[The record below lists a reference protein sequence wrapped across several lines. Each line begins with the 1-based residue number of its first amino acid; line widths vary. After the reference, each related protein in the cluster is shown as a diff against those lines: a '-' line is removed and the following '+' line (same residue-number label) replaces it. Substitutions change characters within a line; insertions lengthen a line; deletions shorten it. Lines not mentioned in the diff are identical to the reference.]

1 MGRNAAGESFIK
13 GFLKW
18 SNQTTIW
25 VFVQTRDDA
34 LGFTK
39 LYGEMCGDR
48 QVDFVAPA
56 NMQKLSEAGCI
67 FYPGPAVDDLSLNRQ
82 FFGSES
88 WSVCGITHT
97 TASDRAMSNIVNML
111 TTPVEPWDALIC
123 PSNAVKAHVKTML
136 EEQSSFLVDR
146 LGATEINYP
155 ELPVIPLGIHTGD
168 FSYTVDKKLAARSD
182 LDIRD
187 EELVVLYTGRL
198 SFHAKAH
205 PLAMY
210 QALENAVSVTN
221 RRVVLIESGWH
232 GNEHIEVAFQEG
244 AKESCPS
251 IRVIRLDGRDVIQRN
266 KGWASADIFC
276 SLADNIQETFGIVPL
291 EAMAAGL
298 PVVVSD
304 WDGYRD
310 SVRDE
315 VDGYLIP
322 TTMPEAGLGE
332 DLAYRHAVGIDSYD
346 RYCGNTSSLVSV
358 DIEAAAS
365 AFVKLLNSQELREQ
379 MGASGRKRVKE
390 HYDWEIIIPKY
401 EELWD
406 RLKNIRQ
413 GQSIKKIDS
422 QKCPTR
428 LDPFY
433 AFSGYPTRQLSPTT
447 LLELRLENAPATL
460 SQFEKFSGLA
470 MVNFAAYVMP
480 AKEEAEIIINNLE
493 VQPKSAEQILEF
505 IPERR
510 RPYVSRSLVW
520 MLKMGLVREL
530 P

>member
-1 MGRNAAGESFIK
+1 
-13 GFLKW
+13 
-18 SNQTTIW
+18 
-25 VFVQTRDDA
+25 VFVQAREDA
-34 LGFTK
+34 LAFTK
-39 LYGEMCGDR
+39 LYGDMCGDR
-48 QVDFVAPA
+48 QVDFVTPE
-56 NMQKLSEAGCI
+56 NMQKLAEAGCL
-67 FYPGPAVDDLSLNRQ
+67 FYPGPGVDELTSQRQ
-82 FFGSES
+82 IFGNKL

-97 TASDRAMSNIVNML
+97 TASDRAMSAIVNML

-123 PSNAVKAHVKTML
+123 PSNAVKGHAEVML
-136 EEQSSFLVDR
+136 EEQSSFLAER
-146 LGATEINYP
+146 LGSVKVTYP
-155 ELPVIPLGIHTGD
+155 EMPVIPLGIHTED
-168 FSYTVDKKLAARSD
+168 FSYTGDKKRAARSA
-182 LDIRD
+182 LGIND
-187 EELVVLYTGRL
+187 EEIVVLYTGRL

-210 QALENAVSVTN
+210 QALENAVSVSK
-221 RRVVLIESGWH
+221 REVVLIESGWH
-232 GNEHIEVAFQEG
+232 GNEHIEAAFQEG
-244 AKESCPS
+244 AKVVCPN

-266 KGWASADIFC
+266 QGWASADIFC
-276 SLADNIQETFGIVPL
+276 SLVDNIQETFGIVPI

-315 VDGYLIP
+315 VDGYRIP
-322 TTMPEAGLGE
+322 TTMPEAGLGQ

-358 DIEAAAS
+358 DIEAAAG
-365 AFVKLLNSQELREQ
+365 AFVKLFNSPELRDQ
-379 MGASGRKRVKE
+379 MGASGRKRAKE

-413 GQSIKKIDS
+413 SKPSKNRGP
-422 QKCPTR
+422 QKHPAR

-433 AFSGYPTRQLSPTT
+433 AFSGYPTRQLSPKT
-447 LLELRLENAPATL
+447 LLGLRLENAPATL
-460 SQFEKFSGLA
+460 SQLEKVGGLA
-470 MVNFAAYVMP
+470 MVNFAAYVIP
-480 AKEEAEIIINNLE
+480 TKEEAEIIINNLE
-493 VQPKSAEQILEF
+493 AQPKSAEQILEF

-520 MLKMGLVREL
+520 MLKMGLLREL
-530 P
+530 R